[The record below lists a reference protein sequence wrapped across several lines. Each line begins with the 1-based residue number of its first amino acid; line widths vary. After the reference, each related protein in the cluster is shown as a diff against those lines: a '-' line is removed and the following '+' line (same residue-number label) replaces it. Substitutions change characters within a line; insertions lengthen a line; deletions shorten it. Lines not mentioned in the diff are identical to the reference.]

1 VFAAIVMAA
10 IAAVAVGGI
19 AVGSAVVARHR
30 AQSAADLAA
39 LAAAARVP
47 VGAQA
52 ACRQAHAI
60 AAAMRVTVEDC
71 QLVNLDVQVTVSAQT
86 GLRIGGQAVAVARAG
101 PTARE

>member
-1 VFAAIVMAA
+1 MFAAVVMAV

-19 AVGSAVVARHR
+19 VVGSAVVARHR

-47 VGAQA
+47 LGAQA

-60 AAAMRVTVEDC
+60 AAAMRVTVVDC
-71 QLVNLDVQVTVSAQT
+71 QLVNLDVRVTVSAQT

-101 PTARE
+101 PTVRE